1 MDVSNS
7 RSLQRAVV
15 RKNSNLKLVCKV
27 QFVKL
32 SVHYTQH

>member
-7 RSLQRAVV
+7 QSLQRAVV

-32 SVHYTQH
+32 SVHYTWH